1 MNALPINKELVTY
14 NDLCT
19 VTGESKPERVVVW
32 LANNQVP
39 YFLGSNKKPFVT
51 VTALNSAL
59 GVNSL
64 PINQPKSIEVM

>member
-19 VTGESKPERVVVW
+19 VTGESKPEKVVVW

-39 YFLGSNKKPFVT
+39 YFLGANKKPFVT

-59 GVNSL
+59 GINSL
-64 PINQPKSIEVM
+64 PNSQSKTIEVV